1 MVEEFTLGPQPS
13 KPIVRFDYDMVV
25 EGTPNRME
33 IYDTVHFSLNAM
45 LPRSAFQTEVVIE
58 HGSQGEGLS
67 DLYNEVEEEGSDTQ
81 AEEDTENEAD
91 NGEEASTEGGDG
103 SARRLRGEMDVQI
116 RRSLAME
123 SSFFVS
129 YSVVCL
135 DDESARDIMTLM
147 SERHY
152 QVEKIVTDFLRD
164 VSAASSPLLSAS
176 SSLLSHSLLFS
187 FSARTSLSRFSSS
200 RPWTSQL
207 ELLSTQRRLPVRL
220 HLPPHF
226 QEADSV
232 TLAATTRTRETLLAG
247 AEAATIAGVRPPSL
261 LPSRVLVLR

>member
-45 LPRSAFQTEVVIE
+45 LPRSAFQTEVVME

-67 DLYNEVEEEGSDTQ
+67 DLYNEVEEGEGSDTE
-81 AEEDTENEAD
+81 AEEGTENEAD

-103 SARRLRGEMDVQI
+103 SARRLRGEIDVQI

-164 VSAASSPLLSAS
+164 VSAASPPLLSAPTHS
-176 SSLLSHSLLFS
+176 SPTLYSFLSAQGPHCQGFQTQGIGLHSWN
-187 FSARTSLSRFSSS
+187 SS
-200 RPWTSQL
+200 RPRDVSQPDSISHPTS
-207 ELLSTQRRLPVRL
+207 RK
-220 HLPPHF
+220 
-226 QEADSV
+226 
-232 TLAATTRTRETLLAG
+232 RTR
-247 AEAATIAGVRPPSL
+247 
-261 LPSRVLVLR
+261 